1 MKDLFITSVGSH
13 MWSMQT
19 PESDV
24 DLMVVYQEGTRD
36 ILEGQRISQT
46 LPDKSFT
53 RDGMLIDQKE
63 QEIGHLVN
71 KIISGNINAIWTVCT
86 PLVIQDH
93 PYLSELREITKEN
106 LSTASYASIKGM
118 TISQMKDIEKRK
130 GVMPVYK
137 AARTAIRTCRFGI
150 RLLSSGTLIFKSD
163 DLLRTKPT
171 ANDVE
176 QYLLALEDAYE
187 SSNLPDYP
195 NDRPFKEFLFR
206 IRMEELNGW

>member
-1 MKDLFITSVGSH
+1 MKNLFITSVGSH

-46 LPDKSFT
+46 LPDKSFM

-71 KIISGNINAIWTVCT
+71 KIVSGNINAIWTVCT

-93 PYLSELREITKEN
+93 PYLRELREITKQN
-106 LSTASYASIKGM
+106 LSTSSYASTRGM

-130 GVMPVYK
+130 QVMPKYK

-150 RLLSSGTLIFKSD
+150 RLLSLGMLLFESSD
-163 DLLRTKPT
+163 LMKTRPT
-171 ANDVE
+171 EGDVE
-176 QYLLALEDAYE
+176 QCLLMLEDAYE
-187 SSNLPDYP
+187 NSGLPDHP
-195 NDRPFKEFLFR
+195 DDRPFKEFLFR